1 MSREIA
7 RAERLSRM
15 GVDLS
20 VVAHTPESSRALRV
34 LTRERENTADAELIR
49 DAIIGEAARLIWA
62 RMDAHWRYYEWA
74 NKVRF

>member
-1 MSREIA
+1 MTREAA

-34 LTRERENTADAELIR
+34 IARERENTADAELVR
-49 DAIIGEAARLIWA
+49 QAIIGEAARMIWA
-62 RMDAHWRYYEWA
+62 RMDAHWREGEG
-74 NKVRF
+74 